1 MADMFFGK
9 GQFTGRRRK
18 NIFMGDGGSS
28 NFDYGKGVRQLL
40 AEAEAISFGSTL
52 AVTGTT
58 TLTGAVTAA
67 SSITA
72 TGQIFGTGTEQLL
85 GKLIGANMNVTTD
98 QAIPIT
104 RIGSQKY
111 LITKIFVTNASTSLT
126 AADGGIYT
134 ATSKGGTAIVAAAQ
148 VYTALTAAT
157 VGLDLTLAVNNT
169 YVLDNIYLSLTGAQ
183 GGAATADIYV
193 FGVILPI

>member
-9 GQFTGRRRK
+9 GQFNGRRRK
-18 NIFMGDGGSS
+18 NLFMGDGGSS
-28 NFDYGKGVRQLL
+28 NFDYGKGIRQLL

-52 AVTGTT
+52 AVTG
-58 TLTGAVTAA
+58 AVTAA

-72 TGQIFGTGTEQLL
+72 TGQIFGTGVDQLL

-111 LITKIFVTNASTSLT
+111 IITKIVVTNASTSLT
-126 AADGGIYT
+126 NADGGIYT
-134 ATSKGGTAIVAAAQ
+134 TTSKGGTAIVAAAQ
-148 VYTALTAAT
+148 VYTALTSAT
-157 VGLDLTLAVNNT
+157 VALDLTLAVNNT
-169 YVLDNIYLSLTGAQ
+169 YTLDNLYFSLTGTQ

-193 FGVILPI
+193 FGIVLPA

>member
-1 MADMFFGK
+1 MTDMFFGK
-9 GQFTGRRRK
+9 GQFNGRRRK

-40 AEAEAISFGSTL
+40 AEAEAITFGSTV
-52 AVTGTT
+52 AI
-58 TLTGAVTAA
+58 TGAATAA
-67 SSITA
+67 SSLTV
-72 TGQIFGTGTEQLL
+72 TGQVIGTGMDQLL

-134 ATSKGGTAIVAAAQ
+134 TTSKGGTAIVAAAQ

-169 YVLDNIYLSLTGAQ
+169 YTLDNLYLSLTGTQ
-183 GGAATADIYV
+183 GGAATADVYV
-193 FGVILPI
+193 FGIVLP

>member
-1 MADMFFGK
+1 MSMFFGK
-9 GQFTGRRRK
+9 DKFTTRRQK
-18 NIFMGDGGSS
+18 NLFKGGGGNS
-28 NFDYGKGVRQLL
+28 NYDYGKTIYQDL
-40 AEAEAISFGSTL
+40 AETTPVALGGALT
-52 AVTGTT
+52 VTGQ
-58 TLTGAVTAA
+58 V
-67 SSITA
+67 
-72 TGQIFGTGTEQLL
+72 FGTGNDQLL

-104 RIGSQKY
+104 RIGTQKY

-169 YVLDNIYLSLTGAQ
+169 YTLDNIYLSLTGAQ

-193 FGVILPI
+193 FGIILPA

>member
-9 GQFTGRRRK
+9 GQFNGRRRK
-18 NIFMGDGGSS
+18 NLFMGDGGSS
-28 NFDYGKGVRQLL
+28 NFDYGKGIRQLL

-52 AVTGTT
+52 AVTG
-58 TLTGAVTAA
+58 AVTAA

-72 TGQIFGTGTEQLL
+72 TGQIFGTGVDQLL

-111 LITKIFVTNASTSLT
+111 IITKIVVTNASTSLT

-134 ATSKGGTAIVAAAQ
+134 AASKGGTAIVAAAQ
-148 VYTALTAAT
+148 VYTALTSAT
-157 VGLDLTLAVNNT
+157 VALDLTLAVNNT
-169 YVLDNIYLSLTGAQ
+169 YTLDNLYFSLTGTQ

-193 FGVILPI
+193 FGIVLPA

>member
-1 MADMFFGK
+1 MFFGK
-9 GQFTGRRRK
+9 DKFTTRRQK
-18 NIFMGDGGSS
+18 NLFKGGGGNS
-28 NFDYGKGVRQLL
+28 NYDYGKTIYQDL
-40 AEAEAISFGSTL
+40 AE
-52 AVTGTT
+52 TT
-58 TLTGAVTAA
+58 PVALGGTLTVAGQV
-67 SSITA
+67 TA
-72 TGQIFGTGTEQLL
+72 TGNDQLL

-104 RIGSQKY
+104 RIGTQKY

-169 YVLDNIYLSLTGAQ
+169 YTLDNIYLSLTGAQ

-193 FGVILPI
+193 FGIVLPA

>member
-52 AVTGTT
+52 AVTG
-58 TLTGAVTAA
+58 AVTAA

-72 TGQIFGTGTEQLL
+72 TGQIFGTGNDQLL

-169 YVLDNIYLSLTGAQ
+169 YVLDNLYLSLTGAQ

-193 FGVILPI
+193 FGVILPA

>member
-1 MADMFFGK
+1 MSMFFGK
-9 GQFTGRRRK
+9 DKYTTRRQK
-18 NIFMGDGGSS
+18 NIFKGGGGNS
-28 NFDYGKGVRQLL
+28 NFDYGRSIYQEL
-40 AEAEAISFGSTL
+40 ADTTPVAIGGTATVASSLT
-52 AVTGTT
+52 VTGQ
-58 TLTGAVTAA
+58 V
-67 SSITA
+67 
-72 TGQIFGTGTEQLL
+72 FGTGVDQLL

-126 AADGGIYT
+126 NADGGIYT

-148 VYTALTAAT
+148 VYTALTSAT

-169 YVLDNIYLSLTGAQ
+169 YTLDNLYFSLTGAQ

-193 FGVILPI
+193 FGIILPA

>member
-9 GQFTGRRRK
+9 GQFNGRRRK
-18 NIFMGDGGSS
+18 NLFMGDGGSS

-52 AVTGTT
+52 AVTGAT

-67 SSITA
+67 STITA
-72 TGQIFGTGTEQLL
+72 TGQVTGTGIEQII
-85 GKLIGANMNVTTD
+85 GTKLSANMNVTTD

-111 LITKIFVTNASTSLT
+111 LITKIVVTNASISLT
-126 AADGGIYT
+126 TAAGGVYQT
-134 ATSKGGTAIVAAAQ
+134 TSKGGTAIVANSQ
-148 VYTALTAAT
+148 VYSALSATTTALN
-157 VGLDLTLAVNNT
+157 LTLAINRT
-169 YVLDNIYLSLTGAQ
+169 YTLDNIYLSLTTAQ
-183 GGAATADIYV
+183 GAAATADVYV
-193 FGVILPI
+193 FGVILP

>member
-40 AEAEAISFGSTL
+40 AEAEAISFGSTV
-52 AVTGTT
+52 AVTGAATM
-58 TLTGAVTAA
+58 A
-67 SSITA
+67 SSLTV
-72 TGQIFGTGTEQLL
+72 TGQVIGTGMDQLI

-169 YVLDNIYLSLTGAQ
+169 YVLDNLYLSLTGAQ

-193 FGVILPI
+193 FGVILPA

>member
-1 MADMFFGK
+1 MSMFFGK
-9 GQFTGRRRK
+9 DKYTTRRQK
-18 NIFMGDGGSS
+18 NIFKGGGGNS
-28 NFDYGKGVRQLL
+28 NFDYGRSIYQEL
-40 AEAEAISFGSTL
+40 ADTTPVTLGGTVAITGAATAASSL
-52 AVTGTT
+52 AVTGQ
-58 TLTGAVTAA
+58 V
-67 SSITA
+67 IA
-72 TGQIFGTGTEQLL
+72 TGVDQLL

-148 VYTALTAAT
+148 VYTALTSAT

-169 YVLDNIYLSLTGAQ
+169 YTLDNLYFSLTGAQ

-193 FGVILPI
+193 FGIVLPA

>member
-52 AVTGTT
+52 AVTGAATM
-58 TLTGAVTAA
+58 A
-67 SSITA
+67 SSLTV
-72 TGQIFGTGTEQLL
+72 TGQVIGTGMDQLI

-169 YVLDNIYLSLTGAQ
+169 YVLDNLYLSLTGAQ

-193 FGVILPI
+193 FGVILPA

>member
-1 MADMFFGK
+1 MFFGK

-40 AEAEAISFGSTL
+40 AEAEAIAFGSTVT
-52 AVTGTT
+52 VTGQ
-58 TLTGAVTAA
+58 V
-67 SSITA
+67 I
-72 TGQIFGTGTEQLL
+72 GTGMDQLL

-169 YVLDNIYLSLTGAQ
+169 YVLDNLYLSLTGAQ

-193 FGVILPI
+193 FGVILPA

>member
-1 MADMFFGK
+1 MSMFFGK
-9 GQFTGRRRK
+9 DKFTTRRQK
-18 NIFMGDGGSS
+18 NLFKGGGGNS
-28 NFDYGKGVRQLL
+28 NYDYGKTIYQDL
-40 AEAEAISFGSTL
+40 AE
-52 AVTGTT
+52 TT
-58 TLTGAVTAA
+58 PVALGGALTVAGQV
-67 SSITA
+67 TA
-72 TGQIFGTGTEQLL
+72 TGNDQLL
-85 GKLIGANMNVTTD
+85 GKLIGANMNATTD

-104 RIGSQKY
+104 RIGTQKY

-169 YVLDNIYLSLTGAQ
+169 YVLDNLYLSLTGAQ

-193 FGVILPI
+193 FGIVLPA

>member
-9 GQFTGRRRK
+9 GQFNGRRRK
-18 NIFMGDGGSS
+18 NLFMGDGGSS
-28 NFDYGKGVRQLL
+28 NFDYGKGIRQLL

-52 AVTGTT
+52 AVTG
-58 TLTGAVTAA
+58 AVTAA

-72 TGQIFGTGTEQLL
+72 TGQIFGTGVDQLL

-111 LITKIFVTNASTSLT
+111 IITKIVVTNASTSLT

-134 ATSKGGTAIVAAAQ
+134 AASKGGTAIVAAAQ
-148 VYTALTAAT
+148 VYTALTSAT
-157 VGLDLTLAVNNT
+157 VALDLTLAVNNT
-169 YVLDNIYLSLTGAQ
+169 YTLDNLYFSLTGTQ

-193 FGVILPI
+193 FGIVLTA

>member
-40 AEAEAISFGSTL
+40 AEAEAISFGSTV
-52 AVTGTT
+52 AVTGAATM
-58 TLTGAVTAA
+58 A
-67 SSITA
+67 SSLTV
-72 TGQIFGTGTEQLL
+72 TGQVIGTGMDQLI

-169 YVLDNIYLSLTGAQ
+169 YTLDNIYLSLTGAQ

-193 FGVILPI
+193 FGIILPA

>member
-1 MADMFFGK
+1 MDMFFGK
-9 GQFTGRRRK
+9 GQFNTRRRK
-18 NIFMGDGGSS
+18 NLFMGDGGSS

-40 AEAEAISFGSTL
+40 AEAQAISLGSTL
-52 AVTGTT
+52 AVTG
-58 TLTGAVTAA
+58 AVTAA
-67 SSITA
+67 STITA
-72 TGQIFGTGTEQLL
+72 TGQIFGTGVDQLL

-169 YVLDNIYLSLTGAQ
+169 YVLDNLYLSLTGTQ

-193 FGVILPI
+193 FGIVLPA

>member
-1 MADMFFGK
+1 MFFGK
-9 GQFTGRRRK
+9 GQFNGRRRK
-18 NIFMGDGGSS
+18 NLFMGDGGSS

-72 TGQIFGTGTEQLL
+72 TGQVTGTGIEQII
-85 GKLIGANMNVTTD
+85 GTKLSANMNVTTD

-111 LITKIFVTNASTSLT
+111 LITKIVVTNASISLT
-126 AADGGIYT
+126 TAAGGIYQT
-134 ATSKGGTAIVAAAQ
+134 TSKGGTAIVANSQAYSALSATT
-148 VYTALTAAT
+148 TALN
-157 VGLDLTLAVNNT
+157 LTLAINRT
-169 YVLDNIYLSLTGAQ
+169 YTLDNIYLSLTTAQ
-183 GGAATADIYV
+183 GAAATADVYV
-193 FGVILPI
+193 FGVILPA

>member
-9 GQFTGRRRK
+9 GQFNGRRRK

-40 AEAEAISFGSTL
+40 AEAEAISFGSTV
-52 AVTGTT
+52 AI
-58 TLTGAVTAA
+58 TGAATAA
-67 SSITA
+67 SSLTV
-72 TGQIFGTGTEQLL
+72 TGQVFGTGMNQLL

-111 LITKIFVTNASTSLT
+111 LITKIVVTNASTSLT
-126 AADGGIYT
+126 NADGGIYT
-134 ATSKGGTAIVAAAQ
+134 TTSKGGTAIVAAAQ

-157 VGLDLTLAVNNT
+157 VALNLTLAVNNT
-169 YVLDNIYLSLTGAQ
+169 YVLDNLYFSLTGAQ
-183 GGAATADIYV
+183 GGASTADIYV
-193 FGVILPI
+193 FGEILPI

>member
-18 NIFMGDGGSS
+18 NLFMGDGGSS

-40 AEAEAISFGSTL
+40 AEAEAITLGSTL
-52 AVTGTT
+52 AVTGAATM
-58 TLTGAVTAA
+58 A
-67 SSITA
+67 SSLTV
-72 TGQIFGTGTEQLL
+72 TGQVIGTGVDQLL

-169 YVLDNIYLSLTGAQ
+169 YTLDNLYLSLTGAQ

-193 FGVILPI
+193 FGIILPA

>member
-1 MADMFFGK
+1 MSMFFGK
-9 GQFTGRRRK
+9 DKFTTRRQK
-18 NIFMGDGGSS
+18 NLFKGGGGNS
-28 NFDYGKGVRQLL
+28 NFDYGKTIYQDL
-40 AEAEAISFGSTL
+40 AETTAVSLGGTL
-52 AVTGTT
+52 TVTGQ
-58 TLTGAVTAA
+58 V
-67 SSITA
+67 I
-72 TGQIFGTGTEQLL
+72 GTGVDQLL

-104 RIGSQKY
+104 RIGTQKY

-169 YVLDNIYLSLTGAQ
+169 YVLDNLYLSLTGAQ

-193 FGVILPI
+193 FGIVLPA

>member
-40 AEAEAISFGSTL
+40 AEAEAITFGSTV
-52 AVTGTT
+52 AI
-58 TLTGAVTAA
+58 TGAATAA
-67 SSITA
+67 SSLTV
-72 TGQIFGTGTEQLL
+72 TGQVIGTGMDQLL

-134 ATSKGGTAIVAAAQ
+134 TTSKGGTAIVAATQ

-169 YVLDNIYLSLTGAQ
+169 YVLDNLYLSLTGAQ

-193 FGVILPI
+193 FGVILPA